1 MKAIVPG
8 GRLILLLPLLLA
20 ACTTETG
27 DTPPPA
33 ETVTETV
40 TADTPAPVEE
50 TVAVTADRDA
60 LLALLGHH
68 RQVMQRSGMIV
79 DRPGVPAEVTAFAR
93 DRLQNT
99 GPLIGELNELID
111 GPRDGGALR
120 QQEREALL
128 RDGADAYVGQMRTHI
143 TQILPFA
150 EHAAASADAEVA
162 ELGRGHVEKLT
173 AQLAE
178 LEALA
183 GGAG

>member
-1 MKAIVPG
+1 M
-8 GRLILLLPLLLA
+8 
-20 ACTTETG
+20 
-27 DTPPPA
+27 
-33 ETVTETV
+33 
-40 TADTPAPVEE
+40 
-50 TVAVTADRDA
+50 
-60 LLALLGHH
+60 
-68 RQVMQRSGMIV
+68 
-79 DRPGVPAEVTAFAR
+79 PAEVTAFAR

-128 RDGADAYVGQMRTHI
+128 RDGADAYVAQMRTHI